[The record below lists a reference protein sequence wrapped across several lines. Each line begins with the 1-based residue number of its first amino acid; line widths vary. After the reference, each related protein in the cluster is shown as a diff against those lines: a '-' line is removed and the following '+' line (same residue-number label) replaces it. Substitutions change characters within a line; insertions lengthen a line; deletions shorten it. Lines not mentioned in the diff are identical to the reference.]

1 MCHSHHV
8 TKGIHF
14 HGETMLPQA
23 ILPIV
28 QFDLFHI
35 VFPYCSLLSFFLLET
50 EIIDDF
56 VFTTAESDQ
65 ILAAIGEEKSE
76 RSQDTEVNHLS
87 HV

>member
-1 MCHSHHV
+1 
-8 TKGIHF
+8 
-14 HGETMLPQA
+14 MLPQA